1 MLPIYLKEEP
11 ESLFTDNM
19 SKFFFFMIT
28 HLNSVLILPE
38 TVNWVKKSLDLL
50 FLYFSQSNQLGYY
63 YSSADL
69 KVMSPP
75 ETPCSGKLNY
85 F

>member
-1 MLPIYLKEEP
+1 MLPIYLKEKP
-11 ESLFTDNM
+11 DSLFTDNM
-19 SKFFFFMIT
+19 SKLFFFMIT
-28 HLNSVLILPE
+28 CLNSVLILPE
-38 TVNWVKKSLDLL
+38 TVNWVKKSLGFLL
-50 FLYFSQSNQLGYY
+50 LYSSQSNQLDY